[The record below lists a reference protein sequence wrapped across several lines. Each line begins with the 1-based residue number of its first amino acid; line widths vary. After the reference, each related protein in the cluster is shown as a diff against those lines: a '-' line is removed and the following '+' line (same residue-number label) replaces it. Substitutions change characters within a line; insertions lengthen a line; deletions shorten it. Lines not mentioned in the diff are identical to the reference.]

1 MTITVKVPNGLTYTQ
16 QHVYRRIAQY
26 PRFTCEDIANA
37 MAGDD
42 PVVRYDIASAVE
54 HLVWHG
60 YCERDDRNGAITIRE
75 AWDG

>member
-16 QHVYRRIAQY
+16 
-26 PRFTCEDIANA
+26 DIGNA